1 MEIVQNKIFK
11 DALYNNPFKTKIL
24 FNNRTSDP
32 YFVIFK
38 SDLKYCINP

>member
-11 DALYNNPFKTKIL
+11 DARYNNTFKTKIL

-38 SDLKYCINP
+38 SKILY